1 MINFNNILFF
11 IKNHSMKSIL
21 IFLIFIL
28 INTSLQS
35 SNYLQRNDNITVSSS
50 DSSIIFNSSSFKNN
64 EIIYFEFKA
73 ESLSIT
79 EIEYLFFNEE
89 ETLYSGTY
97 SQQSVANTYNREER
111 GKNYV
116 IKTFKITKSSGFK
129 YLALK
134 WIWNGEILIKNT
146 KDMSS
151 IDVSSSTDS
160 SILKKYKDIT
170 VHGYDGFA
178 IMDSSE
184 FKEGDE
190 IYIKVKATYFYD
202 NYLYYDFTD
211 NLQTYTPSY
220 LFEDYLYEF

>member
-11 IKNHSMKSIL
+11 IKNHCMKSIL

-97 SQQSVANTYNREER
+97 S
-111 GKNYV
+111 
-116 IKTFKITKSSGFK
+116 
-129 YLALK
+129 
-134 WIWNGEILIKNT
+134 
-146 KDMSS
+146 
-151 IDVSSSTDS
+151 
-160 SILKKYKDIT
+160 
-170 VHGYDGFA
+170 
-178 IMDSSE
+178 
-184 FKEGDE
+184 
-190 IYIKVKATYFYD
+190 
-202 NYLYYDFTD
+202 
-211 NLQTYTPSY
+211 
-220 LFEDYLYEF
+220 